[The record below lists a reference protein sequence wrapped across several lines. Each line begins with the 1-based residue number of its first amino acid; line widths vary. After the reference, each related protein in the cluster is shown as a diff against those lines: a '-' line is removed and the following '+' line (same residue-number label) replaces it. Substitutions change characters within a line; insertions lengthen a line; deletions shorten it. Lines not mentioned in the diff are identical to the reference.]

1 MKTVKHYLLVVAAV
15 AIQLFSATTMAQ
27 TPVVFGYTGISDFAA
42 AFVAKDKGFFKKRG
56 VDVELQLITLTSNI
70 PPALQ
75 SESIQIGGIAPST
88 LLMAT
93 SSGLDLV
100 TFASASLSDSTA
112 KNPGLLLK
120 AGSEI
125 RTPADFVGKK
135 IGVPGLSGALHVL
148 IRKWFFYKGVD
159 AKKINFIEIPFPQ
172 MNDVLK
178 GGNVDAVVVADPF
191 MSRIEQSGVGSVYAN
206 LSKDLPDGFS
216 VVVYAT
222 TRQWAKKNPVVLKN
236 INDALAEA
244 VEFALANPQATRGI
258 IGKYVKV
265 PPQVLETLPIP
276 KLSTEITANH
286 LSFWVNAM
294 RQQEMFKTP
303 NKEAYKNT
311 PDLASIIVR

>member
-1 MKTVKHYLLVVAAV
+1 MKTVKHLVLLIAV
-15 AIQLFSATTMAQ
+15 FAMQLYSTATMAQ

-56 VDVELQLITLTSNI
+56 LDVELQLITLTSNI

-75 SESIQIGGIAPST
+75 SDSIQVGGIAPST
-88 LLMAT
+88 LLQAA
-93 SSGLDLV
+93 SGGLDLV
-100 TFASASLSDSTA
+100 TFASASLSDSSA
-112 KNPGLLLK
+112 KNPGLLVR
-120 AGSEI
+120 AGTDMN
-125 RTPADFVGKK
+125 TPADFIGKK
-135 IGVPGLSGALHVL
+135 IGVPGLGGALHVL

-159 AKKINFIEIPFPQ
+159 TKKINFVEIPFPQ

-191 MSRIEQSGVGSVYAN
+191 MSRIEQSGVGVIYAN

-216 VVVYAT
+216 VVVYAS
-222 TRQWAKKNPVVLKN
+222 TRQWVKKNPVALKA
-236 INDALAEA
+236 INEALVEA
-244 VEFALANPQATRGI
+244 VEFALANPQATRSI

-276 KLSTEITANH
+276 KLANNISPEH
-286 LSFWVNAM
+286 LKFWVTAM
-294 RQQEMFKTP
+294 RQQEMFKAP

-311 PDLASIIVR
+311 PDIASIIVR